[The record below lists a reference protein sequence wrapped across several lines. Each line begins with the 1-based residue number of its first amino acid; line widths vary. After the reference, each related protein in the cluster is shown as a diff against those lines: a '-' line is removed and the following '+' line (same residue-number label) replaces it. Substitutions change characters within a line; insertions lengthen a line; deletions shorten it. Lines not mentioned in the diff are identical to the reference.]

1 MSHISLTYHIVWRTK
16 FSHHTINVE
25 HERDF
30 YAYVYGFCKRK
41 KCTLYRINSMP
52 DHVHMCLELNP
63 TIALSDFMKTLKQE
77 TSKWMKEH
85 RDWFPLFEA
94 WGNGYAAFT
103 YSADARTNLINYI
116 RNQKEHHRKVVFQEE
131 FGKLLIEFNLDPN
144 FNRFL
149 DD

>member
-41 KCTLYRINSMP
+41 
-52 DHVHMCLELNP
+52 
-63 TIALSDFMKTLKQE
+63 MKTLKQE

>member
-77 TSKWMKEH
+77 TSK
-85 RDWFPLFEA
+85 
-94 WGNGYAAFT
+94 
-103 YSADARTNLINYI
+103 
-116 RNQKEHHRKVVFQEE
+116 
-131 FGKLLIEFNLDPN
+131 
-144 FNRFL
+144 
-149 DD
+149 